1 MVIYA
6 EKLIF
11 LDSSYYAA
19 LEKLTYILQHLMD
32 VEIRWE
38 SRWKSRFF
46 MTMWVSKT
54 SSDMKLMLYERKNQL
69 SDPQSNCLCTK

>member
-11 LDSSYYAA
+11 SDSSYYAA

-38 SRWKSRFF
+38 SR
-46 MTMWVSKT
+46 
-54 SSDMKLMLYERKNQL
+54 
-69 SDPQSNCLCTK
+69 